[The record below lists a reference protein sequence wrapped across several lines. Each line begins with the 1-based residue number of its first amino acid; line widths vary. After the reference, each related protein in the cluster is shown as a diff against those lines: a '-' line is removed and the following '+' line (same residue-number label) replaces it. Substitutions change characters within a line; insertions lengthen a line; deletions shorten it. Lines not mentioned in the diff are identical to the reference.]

1 MLDGSLVR
9 RFVDARGV
17 HRMAGDGAGGSRLAA
32 TVESPATRGMVL
44 CETIAEETRPTQ
56 VGASTI
62 AEQNTAHGASN
73 TIVQSSGTN
82 RVKAWCAQS
91 GTIADSDRAPL
102 TPITTHTGAY
112 SRGVFCLRHMP
123 PYP

>member
-1 MLDGSLVR
+1 MLDGSIVR
-9 RFVDARGV
+9 RFDARGV
-17 HRMAGDGAGGSRLAA
+17 HRMAGDGVVPGAGGSRLAA

-73 TIVQSSGTN
+73 SPKQWDKSSQG
-82 RVKAWCAQS
+82 VV
-91 GTIADSDRAPL
+91 RAKW
-102 TPITTHTGAY
+102 Y
-112 SRGVFCLRHMP
+112 YC
-123 PYP
+123 